1 MSLPATN
8 HQPLTTI
15 AIAVVEHDDQFLI
28 GVRPEGVPLAGFWE
42 FPGGKIQPDES
53 PEAAARRECREE
65 TGLDVV
71 IGAAYPEVVHQ
82 YDHAKLRLHFLAAR
96 PVDAKVAPQPPF
108 RWVRRAELTQFTF
121 PPANEALVQ
130 FLVRRETASE
140 RPTG

>member
-1 MSLPATN
+1 MSLPTTN
-8 HQPLTTI
+8 HQSLTTI
-15 AIAVVEHDDQFLI
+15 AIAVVEHDDHFLI

-53 PEAAARRECREE
+53 PEAAAARRECLEE

-96 PVDAKVAPQPPF
+96 PVDAKVTPQPPF
-108 RWVRRAELTQFTF
+108 RGGA
-121 PPANEALVQ
+121 P
-130 FLVRRETASE
+130 
-140 RPTG
+140 G